1 MTKFLSKQEV
11 IDKLKSL
18 PDLPVV
24 VQLESLAGIFVQVSS
39 VEIIDVSIDST
50 GHFTDTYSK
59 LPTHKVILIS

>member
-1 MTKFLSKQEV
+1 MTDFLSKQEV
-11 IDKLKSL
+11 IDKLQSL

-39 VEIIDVSIDST
+39 VEIIDVGIDSS
-50 GHFTDTYSK
+50 GYFNYNYNN